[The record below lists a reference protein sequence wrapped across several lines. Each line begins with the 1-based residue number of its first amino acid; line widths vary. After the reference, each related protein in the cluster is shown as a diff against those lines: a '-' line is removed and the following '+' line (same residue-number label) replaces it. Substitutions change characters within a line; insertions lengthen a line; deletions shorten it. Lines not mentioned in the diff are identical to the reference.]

1 MPYKREDSRFF
12 WAQYYVEGTKYN
24 ESTGTAIERE
34 AEAFLRRRIT
44 EKRASQEGF
53 MDFVGPQRVTV
64 AMAELK
70 ATGKVY
76 CRPRN

>member
-1 MPYKREDSRFF
+1 M
-12 WAQYYVEGTKYN
+12 EGTKYN

-34 AEAFLRRRIT
+34 TEAFLRRRIT

-64 AMAELK
+64 ARLLDGLEDDYRIQGRK
-70 ATGKVY
+70 SWSQTYYRCQTVRKS
-76 CRPRN
+76 